1 MLRMCNCKTKVRV
14 LNKIHRKMFKTLK
27 ILHVFLR
34 IVTFY
39 IVQLQTNIC
48 VISIGLSVQG
58 LPLCQP

>member
-1 MLRMCNCKTKVRV
+1 
-14 LNKIHRKMFKTLK
+14 MFKTLK